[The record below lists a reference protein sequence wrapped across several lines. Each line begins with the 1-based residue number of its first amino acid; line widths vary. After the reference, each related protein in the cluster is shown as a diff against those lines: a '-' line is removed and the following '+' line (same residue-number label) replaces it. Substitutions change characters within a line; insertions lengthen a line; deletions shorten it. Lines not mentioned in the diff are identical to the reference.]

1 MSDQR
6 WLLGAAVAMAAG
18 AAWAT
23 PASANNEP
31 VNTRLIQD
39 GCDAGGRGN
48 DIRSIQSHY
57 EPGKDRILVTL
68 RLCDEAK
75 ARATYRLHL
84 DHAAPFVGK
93 TRSQG
98 GCATLSDTVVAQTP
112 RGHRGIGSSKL
123 VGNEVRF
130 VVPLDKLGVGTPKQQ
145 PLIGLWATSTLGSV
159 EDRAPNRETGDDCA
173 EPQVAT
179 ETLVQSRVAITGGI
193 AFVSANVVG
202 GEISFSNSAFQAIT
216 VANALCAAEA
226 SNAGYTSNNV
236 YAWISNISGQPAT
249 HANLAFGP
257 IQLADGSVVA
267 GNVGQL
273 GNCAQGGP
281 CLTAPFNKDIH
292 GNPVPQGTLYWTATS
307 PQGTD
312 PGDADNCT
320 EWTSSNGNG
329 ILGDANAIDVNFTE
343 GASDACTARHNLL
356 CIQLDN

>member
-1 MSDQR
+1 MSDKR
-6 WLLGAAVAMAAG
+6 WLLSAVAAMAVS
-18 AAWAT
+18 AAWAGSAA
-23 PASANNEP
+23 ASNEP

-39 GCDAGGRGN
+39 GCDVGGRGN

-93 TRSQG
+93 PQAQG

-130 VVPLDKLGVGTPKQQ
+130 VVPLDKLGIGTPKQQ
-145 PLIGLWATSTLGSV
+145 PLIGLWATSTLGST
-159 EDRAPNRETGDDCA
+159 EDHAPNREAGDDCA

-179 ETLVQSRVAITGGI
+179 ETLVQARVAVTGGI
-193 AFVSANVVG
+193 AFVSTFQLG
-202 GEISFSNSAFQAIT
+202 GEISYSNSAFQAIT
-216 VANALCAAEA
+216 TANALCSAEA
-226 SNAGYTSNNV
+226 SQAGYNGNSV
-236 YAWISNISGQPAT
+236 YAWLSNIVSGPAN
-249 HANLAFGP
+249 HLDVNFGP

-273 GNCAQGGP
+273 ANCAGGGP

-292 GNPVPQGTLYWTATS
+292 GNVVPQGTLYWSATS

-320 EWTSSNGNG
+320 EWTSSSGNG
-329 ILGDANAIDVNFTE
+329 ILGDPTATDVNFTE
-343 GASDACTARHNLL
+343 GASDACTATHNLL
-356 CIQLDN
+356 CIQLSN